1 MRSTARGRRRT
12 SCRRSRSS
20 TTRRAGSAGPSCAPS
35 RRRARSGVLGTL
47 AAFVPVAVLVT
58 IAPGPA
64 TAMVVRSAARGGRRE
79 ALVCTVGNSLGVLAW
94 GALAAA
100 GVAAVVAA
108 SAEVFTAVKLVGAV
122 VLVVLGVQSLRG
134 RAPAERAAASTGRAL
149 RDGLVTS
156 ISNPKLAV
164 FYVALFPQFV
174 PAGAPVLPAA
184 LLMAATIVC
193 FDLAWYSA
201 LAYAVARARRALVEG
216 PWARRVERL
225 TGAVL
230 VGLGIRLALDR
241 RSRALPARPLGRT
254 RVRCV
259 TSRTQTCTNT
269 CSLVP
274 SMAS

>member
-1 MRSTARGRRRT
+1 MLR
-12 SCRRSRSS
+12 
-20 TTRRAGSAGPSCAPS
+20 
-35 RRRARSGVLGTL
+35 TL
-47 AAFVPVAVLVT
+47 AAFVPVAVVVT

-100 GVAAVVAA
+100 GLAAVVAT
-108 SAEVFTAVKLVGAV
+108 SAQVFTAVKLVGAV
-122 VLVVLGVQSLRG
+122 VLIVLGVQSLRG
-134 RAPAERAAASTGRAL
+134 RSPGARAAASTGRAL

-184 LLMAATIVC
+184 LLMAATIVV
-193 FDLAWYSA
+193 FDLVWYST
-201 LAYAVARARRALVEG
+201 LAYAVARARRAFVEG
-216 PWARRVERL
+216 RWARRVERV

-230 VGLGIRLALDR
+230 VGLGVRLAFER
-241 RSRALPARPLGRT
+241 R
-254 RVRCV
+254 
-259 TSRTQTCTNT
+259 
-269 CSLVP
+269 
-274 SMAS
+274 